1 MQSIVYREIGTDVMY
16 VYQPKYPQQ
25 RSLFEEKRTER
36 LINAINELSTMS
48 NIVIYLYKKGKLRK
62 IAEHRDYGHPY
73 TRLTFR
79 EI

>member
-16 VYQPKYPQQ
+16 VYQPKYPKQ

-36 LINAINELSTMS
+36 IINAINELSNMS

-62 IAEHRDYGHPY
+62 ISEHR
-73 TRLTFR
+73 
-79 EI
+79 I

>member
-16 VYQPKYPQQ
+16 VYQSKYPKQ

-36 LINAINELSTMS
+36 IINAINELSNMS

-62 IAEHRDYGHPY
+62 IAEHKDNSIPY
-73 TRLTFR
+73 LKLTFT
-79 EI
+79 EV